1 MTLPGTSL
9 RVSVTLIVVAI
20 AALIG
25 WRLWTY
31 YTLAPWTR
39 DARVLASVVE
49 ITPDVSGLVS
59 AVNVAD
65 NQQVKR
71 GDILF
76 VIDQKRFNV
85 AVQQAQATVDS
96 KAQTVRLAQ
105 DTANRNTTIA
115 RSDSDAISVEAVES
129 TSVSAA
135 VAQAELE
142 AARAVLASRQLD
154 LERSTVRAPADGYIT
169 NLRVNVGDY
178 ATAGRGVMALVD
190 SQSFYVYAYFMET
203 KLPAIRDG
211 SPARVELMAGDVV
224 LDGVVEGLSRAIAN
238 TGSGGGLL
246 ANVAPNFEWIRLAQR
261 IPVRIKLG
269 KIPPDVRLVAGMSAT
284 VVVQPNK

>member
-59 AVNVAD
+59 TVNVAD

-71 GDILF
+71 GDVLF

-105 DTANRNTTIA
+105 DTANRNTSIA

-238 TGSGGGLL
+238 TGTGGGLL

-269 KIPPDVRLVAGMSAT
+269 KIPPDIRLVAGMSAT
-284 VVVQPNK
+284 VIVQPNK